1 MPNPPRSYGA
11 PLGPQAPVARSR
23 PKAGPADPATVHA
36 HLDAYEK
43 RIMAEHAK
51 IQQARKMIPRPPAA
65 PASNANRGGTSLKV
79 EKALKDA
86 GA

>member
-11 PLGPQAPVARSR
+11 PMGPQAPVSRQR
-23 PKAGPADPATVHA
+23 PKAGPSDPATLHA

-43 RIMAEHAK
+43 QIMAEHAK
-51 IQQARKMIPRPPAA
+51 IQQARKLIPRAPAA
-65 PASNANRGGTSLKV
+65 PSPNANRGGTSLKV